1 MSCVRLC
8 PLKENAGLAVSEDLG
23 PAALLVISKV
33 AIKASLLKP
42 HRNNNPEG
50 SGLMDG
56 SASTIHQSNHP
67 PIQSFECYEKQT
79 IVAACRTRD
88 RIDCFGC

>member
-23 PAALLVISKV
+23 PAALLAISKV

-42 HRNNNPEG
+42 HRNNNPG
-50 SGLMDG
+50 NRIDG
-56 SASTIHQSNHP
+56 WLKSHSSINPTIHKSNHP
-67 PIQSFECYEKQT
+67 PNP
-79 IVAACRTRD
+79 
-88 RIDCFGC
+88 RIL

>member
-23 PAALLVISKV
+23 PAALLAISKV

-42 HRNNNPEG
+42 HRNNNPERQ
-50 SGLMDG
+50 D
-56 SASTIHQSNHP
+56 
-67 PIQSFECYEKQT
+67 
-79 IVAACRTRD
+79 
-88 RIDCFGC
+88 